1 MQLAEAFRKA
11 IESVG
16 LEKVNCKCFWN
27 TVKDLHIVTS
37 AHSFLWIT
45 LVQQEFIMNFLKL
58 RDFNE
63 EINSY
68 ISKICFSTGF
78 DLESVKSLL
87 FALHE
92 GILCS
97 YYGIKPNK
105 DSLQVLWNIYINN
118 KTHWYERI
126 EEFKD
131 GIIIARKDR
140 YFGVLSVRKEI
151 LPFRYRGAT
160 MFSHGLACFNDGSN
174 FGFINMMG
182 NLEIDLEYLRSEINL
197 SAVGHFSHGVARI
210 YGSNDKV
217 GFMSLSGKHTDVIFD
232 DYKSMS
238 VDHYFSK
245 KSTNLYIISKDKK
258 IGLMDNNCEIIVDP
272 QFVEL
277 SDYDPVNKSFLA
289 KNENQ
294 EWCLVKENGQ
304 ILKTQFNNPSIVASG
319 IIQDINIRRNG
330 VCFEFYNIFLQKI
343 INLKIGNVAISEESP
358 ILIRSNE
365 GIYYFMTVC
374 GIVFDSN
381 GYEMAFP
388 FVSDYTWVK
397 VGVEWRRLNREGDV
411 VAVMNDGE
419 IITKEINGKVL
430 RRNKN
435 TTLIEIYNCHENAT
449 ERSIPNSTYTV
460 LSEIFGRISALN
472 AYQFQINGKFYVWSE
487 GYLIESMKPILRC
500 KFSKRKIFISN
511 IDNISFEL
519 ICDGKSIG
527 ILNKRNSDDIFFSMY
542 SMDNGDEVAY
552 YKTKAGT
559 WYLYNLNTKKYS
571 RLLSSI
577 EMYSVRDRTAKAIV
591 AKSINGNYILM
602 NSNFEIVAEYEGIKI
617 TPNKKY
623 FRILKN
629 SKYGLITFSGKTVI
643 EAIYDSLNYYSNNN

>member
-1 MQLAEAFRKA
+1 
-11 IESVG
+11 
-16 LEKVNCKCFWN
+16 
-27 TVKDLHIVTS
+27 
-37 AHSFLWIT
+37 
-45 LVQQEFIMNFLKL
+45 
-58 RDFNE
+58 
-63 EINSY
+63 
-68 ISKICFSTGF
+68 
-78 DLESVKSLL
+78 
-87 FALHE
+87 
-92 GILCS
+92 
-97 YYGIKPNK
+97 
-105 DSLQVLWNIYINN
+105 
-118 KTHWYERI
+118 
-126 EEFKD
+126 
-131 GIIIARKDR
+131 
-140 YFGVLSVRKEI
+140 
-151 LPFRYRGAT
+151 
-160 MFSHGLACFNDGSN
+160 
-174 FGFINMMG
+174 MMG
-182 NLEIDLEYLRSEINL
+182 NLEIDLEYLGSEINL
-197 SAVGHFSHGVARI
+197 SAVSHFSHGIARI
-210 YGSNDKV
+210 YGRNNKV

-245 KSTNLYIISKDKK
+245 KSTNLYIISKEKK
-258 IGLMDNNCEIIVDP
+258 IGLMSDNCEIIVDP

-289 KNENQ
+289 KNDNQ
-294 EWCLVKENGQ
+294 EWFLVKENGQ

-319 IIQDINIRRNG
+319 IIQDINIRSKG
-330 VCFEFYNIFLQKI
+330 VSFEFYNIFLQRI
-343 INLKIGNVAISEESP
+343 VNLKIVNVAISEESP

-397 VGVEWRRLNREGDV
+397 VGVEWKRLNKEGDV

-435 TTLIEIYNCHENAT
+435 TTLIEIYNCHENAA
-449 ERSIPNSTYTV
+449 ERSIPNSAYTV

-472 AYQFQINGKFYVWSE
+472 AYQFQIDGKFYVWSE

-500 KFSKRKIFISN
+500 KISKRKIFISN

-527 ILNKRNSDDIFFSMY
+527 ILNKRNSDDTFFCIY
-542 SMDNGDEVAY
+542 SMDNGDEIAY

-577 EMYSVRDRTAKAIV
+577 EMHSVRDRTAKAIV
-591 AKSINGNYILM
+591 AKNINGNYILM
-602 NSNFEIVAEYEGIKI
+602 DSNFEIVAEYEGIK
-617 TPNKKY
+617 TTTNKKY

-643 EAIYDSLNYYSNNN
+643 EAIYDSLNYYTINN